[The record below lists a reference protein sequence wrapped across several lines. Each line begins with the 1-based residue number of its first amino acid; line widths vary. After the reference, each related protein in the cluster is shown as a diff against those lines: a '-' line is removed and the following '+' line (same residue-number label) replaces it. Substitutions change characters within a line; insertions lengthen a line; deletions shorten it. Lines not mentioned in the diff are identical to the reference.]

1 VGEFDK
7 FEELLECHL
16 CDTITVI
23 FPDYDQRGTFKIV
36 KTEWNVLEE
45 RYESMDLGDLSVSLS
60 EALGVGSS
68 SSVSGGGGPTTVS
81 VAVNSTT
88 TGAAGTNA
96 SVTNVGDEVK
106 RGDKILMY
114 EAMKMENNFLAEVD
128 GVIKD
133 IKVKVGDNILQGAVL
148 AIIG

>member
-1 VGEFDK
+1 MKKFKFTISGKQYEVEVQSFENDK
-7 FEELLECHL
+7 AQVVVNGTQYEVDVEREKEEAKP
-16 CDTITVI
+16 VI
-23 FPDYDQRGTFKIV
+23 APRPK
-36 KTEWNVLEE
+36 
-45 RYESMDLGDLSVSLS
+45 
-60 EALGVGSS
+60 AAPASS
-68 SSVSGGGGPTTVS
+68 AAP
-81 VAVNSTT
+81 AAP
-88 TGAAGTNA
+88 AAGDANGVKAVAPLPGTIMQIF
-96 SVTNVGDEVK
+96 VNVGDEVK

>member
-1 VGEFDK
+1 MKKFKFTISGNQYEVEVQSFENDK
-7 FEELLECHL
+7 AQVVVNGTQYEVDVEREKEEAKP
-16 CDTITVI
+16 VI
-23 FPDYDQRGTFKIV
+23 APRPK
-36 KTEWNVLEE
+36 
-45 RYESMDLGDLSVSLS
+45 
-60 EALGVGSS
+60 AAPASS
-68 SSVSGGGGPTTVS
+68 AAP
-81 VAVNSTT
+81 AAP
-88 TGAAGTNA
+88 AAGDTNGVKA
-96 SVTNVGDEVK
+96 VAPLPGTIMQIFVNVGDEVK

>member
-1 VGEFDK
+1 MKKFKFTISGNQYEVEVQSFENDK
-7 FEELLECHL
+7 AQVVVNGTQYEVDVEREKEEAKP
-16 CDTITVI
+16 VI
-23 FPDYDQRGTFKIV
+23 APRPK
-36 KTEWNVLEE
+36 
-45 RYESMDLGDLSVSLS
+45 
-60 EALGVGSS
+60 AAPASS
-68 SSVSGGGGPTTVS
+68 AAP
-81 VAVNSTT
+81 AVP
-88 TGAAGTNA
+88 AAGDANGVKAVAPLPGTIMQIF
-96 SVTNVGDEVK
+96 VNVGDEVK

>member
-1 VGEFDK
+1 MKKFKFTISGNQYEVEVQSFENDK
-7 FEELLECHL
+7 AQVVVNGTQYEVDVEREKEEAKPVIAPRPKAAPASSAAPAAPAAVDANGVKAVAPLPG
-16 CDTITVI
+16 TIMQI
-23 FPDYDQRGTFKIV
+23 FV
-36 KTEWNVLEE
+36 
-45 RYESMDLGDLSVSLS
+45 
-60 EALGVGSS
+60 
-68 SSVSGGGGPTTVS
+68 
-81 VAVNSTT
+81 
-88 TGAAGTNA
+88 
-96 SVTNVGDEVK
+96 NVGDEVK